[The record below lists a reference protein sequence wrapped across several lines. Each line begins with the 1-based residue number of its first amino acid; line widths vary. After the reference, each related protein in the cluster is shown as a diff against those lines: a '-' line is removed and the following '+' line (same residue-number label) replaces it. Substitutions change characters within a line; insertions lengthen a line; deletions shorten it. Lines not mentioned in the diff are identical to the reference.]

1 MPVEIFSIIKLA
13 RFTGP
18 LAEECGNAA
27 LFVGRAC
34 RHHHIGMKRRLI
46 LQQDIH
52 TAVFLLE
59 ALYGYPSASFI
70 PCRRISAMIVF
81 GSTSK
86 LPLEFTALIKSYAE
100 QQCAYGYPYYNDFSL
115 LLHAI

>member
-1 MPVEIFSIIKLA
+1 MPVEMCLIIKPA
-13 RFTGP
+13 RFTGS
-18 LAEECGNAA
+18 LAEECSNAA
-27 LFVGRAC
+27 LFIGRAC
-34 RHHHIGMKRRLI
+34 QHHHIGMKRRFI

-59 ALYGYPSASFI
+59 ALYGYPSASFT

-81 GSTSK
+81 GSAPK

-100 QQCAYGYPYYNDFSL
+100 QQCAYGYPYYNDFSPL
-115 LLHAI
+115 LQAI